1 MNLLPFKSYQLKF
14 VSCKGTTQE
23 NTKVIRITTD
33 WSTVYHNLHI
43 FGFRGSTEMTSL
55 IFKVDLLYH
64 SSKGF
69 YCLFGMF
76 ILVIICTLYSERES
90 KVALFKM

>member
-1 MNLLPFKSYQLKF
+1 
-14 VSCKGTTQE
+14 
-23 NTKVIRITTD
+23 
-33 WSTVYHNLHI
+33 
-43 FGFRGSTEMTSL
+43 MTSL